1 MATDAALFCLPSAP
15 SAVPALTAADFLA
28 GKQARP
34 NLVSLEDGKVMAAS
48 ARSAAISAPAPAS
61 ASAPAPAPVA
71 EHAPAPAP
79 SAERK
84 LPEPARAV
92 EQPAPKAVVRPASP
106 VKMVRQN
113 GASAAPSPSPASPT
127 PGPGADTRALQ
138 EEVELLKEEM
148 AKRDGLIR
156 KLELENERLRA
167 NERRVR
173 EVIGGQ

>member
-1 MATDAALFCLPSAP
+1 
-15 SAVPALTAADFLA
+15 
-28 GKQARP
+28 
-34 NLVSLEDGKVMAAS
+34 MAAS
-48 ARSAAISAPAPAS
+48 ARSAAIPAPAP
-61 ASAPAPAPVA
+61 APAPAPVA

-79 SAERK
+79 YAERK
-84 LPEPARAV
+84 LPEPVRAV
-92 EQPAPKAVVRPASP
+92 EQPAPKAAVRPASP
-106 VKMVRQN
+106 VKIARQN
-113 GASAAPSPSPASPT
+113 GASAAPSPLPASPA

-138 EEVELLKEEM
+138 DEVELLKEEM